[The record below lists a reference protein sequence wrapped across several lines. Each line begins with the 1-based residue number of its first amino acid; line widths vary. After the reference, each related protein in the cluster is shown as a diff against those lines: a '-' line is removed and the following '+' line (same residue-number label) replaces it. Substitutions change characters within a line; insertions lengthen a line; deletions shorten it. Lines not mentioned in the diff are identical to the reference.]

1 MPSISDSPVRMS
13 LMWDATH
20 KNQTCKGAYIM
31 TIQETIE
38 LYKQYIY
45 ESEKQA
51 HRAFTQGDMKM
62 AAFYEGKADA
72 CSVVVFDLEHNLSK

>member
-1 MPSISDSPVRMS
+1 
-13 LMWDATH
+13 
-20 KNQTCKGAYIM
+20 M

-62 AAFYEGKADA
+62 AAFYEGEADA
-72 CSVVVFDLEHNLSK
+72 YSIVVFDLEHNLSK